1 MFSDICCLFI
11 FKCERA
17 ESMALLVEQ
26 EVASTG
32 PELSTPVPCQKEKDG
47 GMSQV
52 VKQLLGKLKA
62 LSSNRITE
70 KRK

>member
-1 MFSDICCLFI
+1 
-11 FKCERA
+11 
-17 ESMALLVEQ
+17 MALLVEQ